1 LEPNE
6 QMEDKQE
13 VSHNESDLSY
23 YSHLIEKANE
33 LKTSTDWQYGTME
46 FENLRLKWGEGPK
59 VDDDQ
64 KRELYKSVAEAQDV
78 FFQAKKE
85 HYEKVNERRANNLVR
100 REDLL
105 GKLKAIVEGEKWS
118 AFNEVSSIQRK
129 FDDIKPLPPEAEAQN
144 KQFAALMDTF
154 NEHKVEYLV
163 RVRQKEEE
171 NLFGK
176 LAILDKLKSVTT
188 KAGPQTTEWDALD
201 NEVEVLANQ
210 WKKIGRV
217 DKEKTDDLWEQYKTA
232 RDNYTAAKLEHNVKY
247 RSELEKNLKMKTGL
261 CEKAEELLEE
271 KDLAIASK
279 EMNILQKRWRNS
291 GPVPRD
297 QSEVIWE
304 RFKTAFDK
312 FSEIRNANLD
322 TIRDLE
328 QKNYELKEGLCEK
341 AEELAKSD
349 GDDLSNRNTIEAL
362 FKEWNAIGPVSK
374 RKTKKIWTRFKK
386 AIDNLQKQRRNVFK
400 QQRNEQKDN
409 LAKKREIIEQ
419 LAALAGAEDHEEAL
433 IKVKDLQK
441 SFADIGFVPIKQ
453 KDKIWKNYRDACD
466 AFFNALRAS
475 GKSSGNEG
483 SSGGQ
488 KPSSREVGT
497 SANRNEYKQKQ
508 NELFRLKK
516 ECDKINDTILQY
528 ADTKTY
534 IKPNKKGLVLIDE
547 IQDKI
552 DLAKVE
558 LNKKSEELE
567 SLRQELDKLGN

>member
-1 LEPNE
+1 MEPNE

>member
-1 LEPNE
+1 MEPNE
-6 QMEDKQE
+6 QMEDKTE
-13 VSHNESDLSY
+13 VSQNESDLSY
-23 YSHLIEKANE
+23 YSHLVEKANE

-85 HYEKVNERRANNLVR
+85 HYEKMNERRANNLVR
-100 REDLL
+100 REELL
-105 GKLKAIVEGEKWS
+105 GKFKAIVEGEKWS
-118 AFNEVSSIQRK
+118 AFNEVSSLQRK
-129 FDDIKPLPPEAEAQN
+129 FDDIKPLPPEAEGQN
-144 KQFAALMDTF
+144 KQFTALMDTF
-154 NEHKVEYLV
+154 NEHKIEYLV

-176 LAILDKLKSVTT
+176 LAILDKLKAVTA

-201 NEVEVLANQ
+201 NEVDVLASQ

-217 DKEKTDDLWEQYKTA
+217 DKEKTDNLWEQYKTA

-247 RSELEKNLKMKTGL
+247 RTELEKNIKIKTGL

-271 KDLAIASK
+271 KDLAVASK

-328 QKNYELKEGLCEK
+328 QKNYELKETLCEK

-349 GDDLSNRNTIEAL
+349 GDELSNRNTIEAL
-362 FKEWNAIGPVSK
+362 FNEWNAIGPVSK

-419 LAALAGAEDHEEAL
+419 IAGLAGAEDHDEAL
-433 IKVKDLQK
+433 AKVKELQG
-441 SFADIGFVPIKQ
+441 SFADVGFVPIKQ
-453 KDKIWKNYRDACD
+453 KDKVWKNYRDACD

-475 GKSSGNEG
+475 GKGSGNEG
-483 SSGGQ
+483 SGGGHVP
-488 KPSSREVGT
+488 KNRDGGAST
-497 SANRNEYKQKQ
+497 NRNEYKQKQ

-567 SLRQELDKLGN
+567 TLRQELEILGN